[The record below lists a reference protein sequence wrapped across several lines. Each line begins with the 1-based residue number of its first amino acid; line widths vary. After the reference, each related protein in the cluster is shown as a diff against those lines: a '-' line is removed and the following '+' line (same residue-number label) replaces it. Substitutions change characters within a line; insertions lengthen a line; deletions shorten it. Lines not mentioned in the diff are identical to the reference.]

1 MADTFDSKGYEKLKN
16 SEEYVVAMLKVNVQS
31 YGTARDYF
39 QKNGLKSGTVTLTNP
54 KIVSQN
60 FVSHG
65 TIAKVIPDPLGAGA
79 AIINEEMWNVKLKD
93 ILMESLRFREE
104 NPFKYKYI
112 NPIF

>member
-1 MADTFDSKGYEKLKN
+1 M
-16 SEEYVVAMLKVNVQS
+16 VQ
-31 YGTARDYF
+31 
-39 QKNGLKSGTVTLTNP
+39 Q
-54 KIVSQN
+54 Q
-60 FVSHG
+60 
-65 TIAKVIPDPLGAGA
+65 KVIPDPLEAGA